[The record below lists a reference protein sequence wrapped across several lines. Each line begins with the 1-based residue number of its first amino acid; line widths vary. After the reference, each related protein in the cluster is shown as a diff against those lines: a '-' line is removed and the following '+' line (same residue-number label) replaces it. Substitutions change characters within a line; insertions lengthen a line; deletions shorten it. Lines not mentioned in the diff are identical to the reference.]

1 MLLLSL
7 LKRNSAFSLRCS
19 CWVLIHVKYVVQ
31 SQNQGK
37 LSCLFLPFPPFWH
50 PLGAPPAQGT
60 VRPGHLPGPGDATGD
75 WKIEGTF
82 PSPGNSDPGVTCS
95 VCIFDGD
102 LCGVAFMKD
111 QKHRKA
117 KETHCPLAWLGLC
130 RLGCSRPV
138 MLCMYFDTP
147 CVQMYLPLGLEVG
160 DCL

>member
-1 MLLLSL
+1 MS
-7 LKRNSAFSLRCS
+7 NMWSSLRTKGNYLPCS
-19 CWVLIHVKYVVQ
+19 
-31 SQNQGK
+31 SR
-37 LSCLFLPFPPFWH
+37 FLPSGILWGHLQPKALLGLGICLALEM
-50 PLGAPPAQGT
+50 PLG
-60 VRPGHLPGPGDATGD
+60 TGRLRGQ
-75 WKIEGTF
+75 GTF

-130 RLGCSRPV
+130 PLGCSRPV